1 MDSGTICVYVCVLQ
15 IASDDATTDNDA
27 VYRVCMWIINEYID
41 DIIMDNI
48 AIVVLHAI
56 FF

>member
-1 MDSGTICVYVCVLQ
+1 
-15 IASDDATTDNDA
+15 
-27 VYRVCMWIINEYID
+27 MWIINEYID

-56 FF
+56 FYDLQF